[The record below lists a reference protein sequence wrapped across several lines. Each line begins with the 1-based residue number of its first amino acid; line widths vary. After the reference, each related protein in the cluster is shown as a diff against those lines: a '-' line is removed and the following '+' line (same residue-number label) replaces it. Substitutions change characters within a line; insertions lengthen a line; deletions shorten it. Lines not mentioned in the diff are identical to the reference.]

1 MNAKNNYSP
10 ALQEDARRIEVR
22 LKGVSARQFGIK
34 DMLDGHAGAEDFFGG
49 ILREVTRV
57 V

>member
-1 MNAKNNYSP
+1 MNPKNNYSP
-10 ALQEDARRIEVR
+10 ALQEDARFEVR

-49 ILREVTRV
+49 ILLHEWSEA
-57 V
+57 

>member
-1 MNAKNNYSP
+1 MNPKNSYSP
-10 ALQEDARRIEVR
+10 ALQEDARFEVR

-49 ILREVTRV
+49 IVWEVTRV